1 MPIRF
6 RCKCGKIVKIEEKYA
21 GRRATCPSCGAP
33 LLVPNA
39 STLPEA
45 AAPIAEPPPSAQ
57 PPQAPSPEL
66 QLESDGLPPAGKP
79 PEASQNAL
87 ELESDIPVS
96 AGEPAGAPESAMELE
111 SESPPAGA
119 QPSDT
124 VEEVMDV
131 EEVAPESEIADVVPL
146 PDDSVPKAAPS
157 APASEKAC
165 PNCGV
170 PVPAGATACAE
181 CGASL
186 MPEKAPAKKKLP
198 LPKALK
204 PLQPV
209 WEKLQEFWQ
218 KLPEAWQKLRE
229 HKAFPLIAAVGAVVF
244 ILIVTV
250 IVLEVRKSKKPAPV
264 AVAELRPR
272 PQPAQPAKSAES
284 PKPPPEVQFHWPGFS
299 DPAAVA
305 RDRILKIGQELA
317 AYLDKNHQPPAAL
330 ADAGVAEA
338 DSADYTYVG
347 AEIAALPR
355 FHVNAYETKPSASY
369 APYVLFSDASARPVP
384 AAQIPSVLLSK
395 AGSAWLTAADAALL
409 AKTAPVIRVTNRRF
423 ASLEVAL
430 DDKPAGV
437 APRRGECVVTTAAG
451 AHQITFTAGEKKEA
465 IQTDLKPGI
474 VYTFVHP
481 QQADLP
487 WIPMKQIRAG
497 ITGQSAPTENAPMP
511 AGRAG
516 MPPGRAA
523 TPAPEQSLTFT
534 VDRKEGF
541 VIKSVKSSTQT
552 VDFLEGDGRTAL
564 TLDLRSIAAKITR
577 ENENVMIEGP
587 APGQPILVNE
597 IGRLEAGI
605 VKFKGDIT
613 VTFRKTALGALRCE
627 ELPNTDPAAVSL
639 PEAQQAE
646 PGKPAASNPA
656 TTPAPRPA
664 FPAVTYTPL
673 PDCEAIA
680 GDARFLGAGRY
691 RVAPAARTVGA
702 ERRRGRARP
711 RNPAGHWRALTEC
724 AAAGPPRRHAARR
737 NDARTT
743 RVAPVGG
750 PARARQAAGRARRR
764 ADPCTRHRRSRR
776 RSFTPTSQSTAIPRP
791 STRSRRSTRRCRPNR
806 SSRRRPTRRSCW
818 RWRGP
823 AESRPCPICAPLPP
837 MRPPP
842 PSSPSP

>member
-218 KLPEAWQKLRE
+218 KLPRGLAEASRAQGVPAHRGRRRSGLHPDRDGDRARGPE
-229 HKAFPLIAAVGAVVF
+229 VEEARAGRGRRAAAQ
-244 ILIVTV
+244 
-250 IVLEVRKSKKPAPV
+250 AD
-264 AVAELRPR
+264 
-272 PQPAQPAKSAES
+272 PAQPAKSAES

-497 ITGQSAPTENAPMP
+497 ITGQSAPTENAPTP

-680 GDARFLGAGRY
+680 GDALL
-691 RVAPAARTVGA
+691 P
-702 ERRRGRARP
+702 RRRPLSCCSCSAHSWSRTPPRP
-711 RNPAGHWRALTEC
+711 RPPAK
-724 AAAGPPRRHAARR
+724 PRPLASAYRM
-737 NDARTT
+737 
-743 RVAPVGG
+743 
-750 PARARQAAGRARRR
+750 
-764 ADPCTRHRRSRR
+764 RRSRAAAEAC
-776 RSFTPTSQSTAIPRP
+776 P
-791 STRSRRSTRRCRPNR
+791 
-806 SSRRRPTRRSCW
+806 
-818 RWRGP
+818 P
-823 AESRPCPICAPLPP
+823 AQ
-837 MRPPP
+837 
-842 PSSPSP
+842 